1 MIKIAIVEDSEG
13 DAKTLSDY
21 CRRYADEKGKQ
32 FDLELFDNGFDFVT
46 SNNLDYDI
54 IMLDIKMPY
63 MNGMQTAQKIR
74 EANENVCIIFVTN
87 MQQYAIHGYDVNATD
102 FIVRPVKYNMF
113 SFTFDRVM
121 SILKRNRG
129 QTIVIKTNRMLKYM
143 KLSDILYIE
152 SQQHKLIYHT
162 VEGDFEAWGPLK
174 EVREIIKSRDFAL
187 CNSGCFVNLRYVEE
201 VDNSSVTIMG
211 TKLVISRLKRKS
223 FLDALTSYG
232 CSASV
237 INADRITGDRMDGGS
252 KRDT

>member
-102 FIVRPVKYNMF
+102 FIVKPVKYNMF
-113 SFTFDRVM
+113 SFKFDRVM

>member
-1 MIKIAIVEDSEG
+1 MIKIAIVEDSEQ
-13 DAKTLSDY
+13 DAKIIEEY
-21 CRRYADEKGKQ
+21 CKRYAGEHD
-32 FDLELFDNGFDFVT
+32 FDFKT
-46 SNNLDYDI
+46 EIYNNGLDFIKMDDLNFDI

-63 MNGMQTAQKIR
+63 MNGLQTAKKIR
-74 EANENVCIIFVTN
+74 EANENVCIIFITS

-102 FIVRPVKYNMF
+102 FIVKPVKYNMF
-113 SFTFDRVM
+113 SFKFDRVM

-187 CNSGCFVNLRYVEE
+187 CNSGCFVNLRYAEE